1 MCVCGQACLR
11 LLRFCLLLNI
21 NKDFLPTRQS
31 QTPDHLPRR
40 TCPRIPQ
47 SWQPSATNKDRP
59 VFFSCPSIKMFTC
72 RTSIHKSC
80 FLSVLH
86 PSCARACLYVSSAL
100 DIMGGNYI
108 HGDRA
113 RNNPSQTNTH
123 TPLEKLQ
130 LFPPMAIKFGF
141 FFEKSSQDTPG
152 EMCIFMMCITSLK
165 IRFLK
170 CFFP

>member
-1 MCVCGQACLR
+1 MCVCVCVCGRACLR
-11 LLRFCLLLNI
+11 LLSHGLLLNI

-86 PSCARACLYVSSAL
+86 PERVRVYLCASLEL

-108 HGDRA
+108 QGDRA
-113 RNNPSQTNTH
+113 RNNPPHTH
-123 TPLEKLQ
+123 TTSKITT
-130 LFPPMAIKFGF
+130 FSPMAIKFGLF
-141 FFEKSSQDTPG
+141 LNESSQDTPG
-152 EMCIFMMCITSLK
+152 EMCIFMMCITSYFSSLN
-165 IRFLK
+165 IRF
-170 CFFP
+170 